1 MVAILVEC
9 DLSVQSQGLCV
20 CKTEIEMQEVLRLM
34 FQVVLVTATPFANA
48 FTSSNLWTFPGSV
61 RRSLAADARDVYV
74 LFTAGMLSAAE
85 RLRRT
90 RRIEVPPTKC

>member
-1 MVAILVEC
+1 VVAILVEC

-20 CKTEIEMQEVLRLM
+20 CKTETEMQEVLRLM

-61 RRSLAADARDVYV
+61 CRSLAADARDVYV
-74 LFTAGMLSAAE
+74 LFTAAWCCGSRRGRAA
-85 RLRRT
+85 
-90 RRIEVPPTKC
+90 TK